1 MSLEH
6 FGTKRE
12 ERERLSCKT
21 HGDDSC
27 HSIQSSYTLI
37 YRLWKAVKSE
47 EYSISGEYKVG
58 YNAEDVEAELLD
70 LSY

>member
-12 ERERLSCKT
+12 ERERLSSKT

-37 YRLWKAVKSE
+37 NRLLKAEKCEV
-47 EYSISGEYKVG
+47 YSIRGDYEVRF
-58 YNAEDVEAELLD
+58 NAEEVEAELVD